1 MSKTLVIVESP
12 AKAKT
17 IAKYLGSEYIVK
29 SSVGHIRDLPT
40 GKSKSPIKRN
50 TIPKDLP
57 EDEKKR
63 LTNAINILNE
73 SWNKFSNLHGKV
85 SDLKIITLISLE
97 LQDSIKDY
105 EDKLKLQRKNID
117 LLKQETEEKS
127 NDLQNTIKKVDQLNL
142 EIEIKDKEILKTES
156 VLDEINHELSQI
168 KIKIL
173 ANNDE

>member
-1 MSKTLVIVESP
+1 MPDLEVTVFNQKLKLS
-12 AKAKT
+12 
-17 IAKYLGSEYIVK
+17 YL
-29 SSVGHIRDLPT
+29 
-40 GKSKSPIKRN
+40 
-50 TIPKDLP
+50 
-57 EDEKKR
+57 EDEKER

-105 EDKLKLQRKNID
+105 EDKLKLQKKNID
-117 LLKQETEEKS
+117 LLKQEIEDKN
-127 NDLQNTIKKVDQLNL
+127 NDLQNTIEKINKLKFEKD
-142 EIEIKDKEILKTES
+142 IKEKEISNTES

-173 ANNDE
+173 AHNDE